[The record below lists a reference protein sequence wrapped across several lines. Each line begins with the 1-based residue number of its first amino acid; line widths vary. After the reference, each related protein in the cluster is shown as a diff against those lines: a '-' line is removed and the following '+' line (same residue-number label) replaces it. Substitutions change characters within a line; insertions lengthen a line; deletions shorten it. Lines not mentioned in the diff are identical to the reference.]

1 MTTDTH
7 TQTLT
12 LSMDFDL
19 NVEPA
24 VDEELQIVHHID
36 LNVNPGMHSQITYLL
51 VLLTH
56 LHMVSLL
63 CCRR

>member
-1 MTTDTH
+1 
-7 TQTLT
+7 
-12 LSMDFDL
+12 MDFDL

-56 LHMVSLL
+56 LHMASLL